1 MRQKAK
7 LEEARVRLKFVKK
20 EAELLKEQAELNA
33 KLKVLD
39 TERQFEEE
47 GLNAM
52 DEFLESDDNISVTSD
67 GSELSDTIRSCTK
80 EFIENSTDECD
91 LNMLNPNVYLSV

>member
-39 TERQFEEE
+39 TERQFEEYE
-47 GLNAM
+47 KGLNTM
-52 DEFLESDDNISVTSD
+52 DEFLELDDNSSVTSD
-67 GSELSDTIRSCTK
+67 GSELQKKRK
-80 EFIENSTDECD
+80 
-91 LNMLNPNVYLSV
+91 

>member
-7 LEEARVRLKFVKK
+7 LEEARVPLKFVKK

-39 TERQFEEE
+39 TERQFAEYEK
-47 GLNAM
+47 GLNYG
-52 DEFLESDDNISVTSD
+52 T
-67 GSELSDTIRSCTK
+67 
-80 EFIENSTDECD
+80 
-91 LNMLNPNVYLSV
+91 PN